1 MVLFLNVLYL
11 FLDRAANVC
20 YQEFDVP
27 AVFPIELKQYL
38 PNIAYSYDKQRL
50 VLLGIFPIFCLMLCL
65 KIDIYFLRKN

>member
-1 MVLFLNVLYL
+1 MVLFLKVLYL

-38 PNIAYSYDKQRL
+38 PNIAYSYDRQRL
-50 VLLGIFPIFCLMLCL
+50 VFAKSFSYRLSYAVP
-65 KIDIYFLRKN
+65 